1 MSTDQILFGVGLILV
16 LAVGSQVLA
25 TRPPV
30 AFIGW
35 MAPRGIVAAA
45 TATTF
50 AATLAAHH
58 AGGASKILPVTFLVI
73 VATVA
78 LYGLTAVPVA
88 HRLGVTRPAR
98 TRPLLIGGDPWVIDL
113 ARAFRAAALP
123 YRIVVP
129 PRSLIVKPSS
139 ACLSATSMSS

>member
-16 LAVGSQVLA
+16 LAVGSQVPA
-25 TRPPV
+25 TRPLV

-45 TATTF
+45 TASTF
-50 AATLAAHH
+50 AATLAAHIR
-58 AGGASKILPVTFLVI
+58 GASKILAVTFLVI

-88 HRLGVTRPAR
+88 QRLGVTRP
-98 TRPLLIGGDPWVIDL
+98 